1 MMSITISHRNQKI
14 SLELEQN
21 VPAREAFEA
30 LSAFSISAFEN
41 LPEVLVFSYAGP
53 SGEIFQLQDP
63 QGWKVF
69 IDMVGGINDVE
80 FKIMNDVSTDSEDES
95 FEIIDGATIGVES
108 ASESSSEGE
117 LPELSVD
124 SQASE
129 DQKVEPEPIHNSTK
143 TGGNIKP
150 KPVARE
156 TEGKPK
162 SMKQQFALFL
172 KDVGTEDLQNI
183 AVVLHSLLVDG
194 HDIPTAIR
202 LALETSDVA
211 TAHSFSPTIIS
222 MTSMFAPMVQQWVP
236 MIVQF
241 DVQHVVAMIPQ
252 IIESVSRAV
261 EGEQDVEL
269 DIRNAFP
276 PEVIASLER
285 LIPAGEE
292 RVFTCVPGAPFSVID
307 EARESVEAEFGP
319 VHANVTCDGCGQEG
333 IIGTRYKCTVCPDF
347 DLCENCEPE
356 HDRSHPMIKINQPLA
371 PTQSKAGLWEFMK
384 AAGGRGRGGRCGGRG
399 FGGHFRRGGCH
410 QGRGFRGRGRR
421 GRGRCHGFKKNGN
434 CFKNKM
440 KKCFEKMNQD
450 GCFDGFQDNPCFDKM
465 KKHFESNF
473 SEPEPSAPTDER
485 ASNLKSEIQTIKK
498 EAKQC
503 RKELKEKKRE
513 KKQKIKELKKVKK
526 EAKNVYKAEKKEAK
540 KVAKTRFASEVVA
553 HLDLEETS
561 TQVGGTFVLK
571 TWKVKNT
578 GTATW
583 SEDTLANFKK
593 GAADVVTPDSM
604 TVLVGSVAPGE
615 VTYVR
620 AMFSVPQKAGKYK
633 VVYRLNAPDAG
644 KFGAPMKTVIIVE
657 GAPEPE
663 LIAEPEPVFEP
674 SAPVEEDTFQFQE
687 QLVTLQNM
695 GFEEEQSKSV
705 LIATGG
711 NVESAFELLLN

>member
-1 MMSITISHRNQKI
+1 
-14 SLELEQN
+14 
-21 VPAREAFEA
+21 
-30 LSAFSISAFEN
+30 
-41 LPEVLVFSYAGP
+41 
-53 SGEIFQLQDP
+53 
-63 QGWKVF
+63 
-69 IDMVGGINDVE
+69 
-80 FKIMNDVSTDSEDES
+80 
-95 FEIIDGATIGVES
+95 
-108 ASESSSEGE
+108 
-117 LPELSVD
+117 
-124 SQASE
+124 
-129 DQKVEPEPIHNSTK
+129 
-143 TGGNIKP
+143 
-150 KPVARE
+150 
-156 TEGKPK
+156 
-162 SMKQQFALFL
+162 
-172 KDVGTEDLQNI
+172 
-183 AVVLHSLLVDG
+183 
-194 HDIPTAIR
+194 
-202 LALETSDVA
+202 
-211 TAHSFSPTIIS
+211 
-222 MTSMFAPMVQQWVP
+222 
-236 MIVQF
+236 
-241 DVQHVVAMIPQ
+241 
-252 IIESVSRAV
+252 
-261 EGEQDVEL
+261 
-269 DIRNAFP
+269 
-276 PEVIASLER
+276 
-285 LIPAGEE
+285 
-292 RVFTCVPGAPFSVID
+292 
-307 EARESVEAEFGP
+307 
-319 VHANVTCDGCGQEG
+319 
-333 IIGTRYKCTVCPDF
+333 
-347 DLCENCEPE
+347 
-356 HDRSHPMIKINQPLA
+356 
-371 PTQSKAGLWEFMK
+371 
-384 AAGGRGRGGRCGGRG
+384 
-399 FGGHFRRGGCH
+399 
-410 QGRGFRGRGRR
+410 
-421 GRGRCHGFKKNGN
+421 
-434 CFKNKM
+434 
-440 KKCFEKMNQD
+440 MNQD

-526 EAKNVYKAEKKEAK
+526 EAKKVYKAEKKEAK

-604 TVLVGSVAPGE
+604 TVMVGSVAPGE